1 MILSK
6 LPNEYLNDFHIKQ
19 DKSGWYITTTI
30 LKQLNKYDIWDEWS
44 KTSKNYN
51 QLENNKIWD
60 RIDLTKITDLD
71 INYLIRSINK
81 TFKYDIQEIKRTK
94 EYTPL
99 KNNMYDKH
107 NIKTIDTTNKF
118 INEIYTYDIF
128 NNHNI
133 HVIISCTGTGKTTA
147 INQNMEQYLKNN
159 KDGRFIS
166 LTARTSLSEQHM
178 INFKDIGIINYLESD
193 EKDLKDERIIT
204 ICINSIVK
212 RLKNMSISQMNDTIL
227 FIDEVASFI
236 EFTHNDLLEKKD

>member
-1 MILSK
+1 
-6 LPNEYLNDFHIKQ
+6 
-19 DKSGWYITTTI
+19 
-30 LKQLNKYDIWDEWS
+30 
-44 KTSKNYN
+44 
-51 QLENNKIWD
+51 
-60 RIDLTKITDLD
+60 
-71 INYLIRSINK
+71 
-81 TFKYDIQEIKRTK
+81 
-94 EYTPL
+94 
-99 KNNMYDKH
+99 MYDK
-107 NIKTIDTTNKF
+107 NTIKTIDTTNKF

-133 HVIISCTGTGKTTA
+133 HVIKSCTGTGKTTA

-212 RLKNMSISQMNDTIL
+212 RLKSMSISQINDTIL

-236 EFTHNDLLEKKD
+236 EFTHNDLLEKKGLIKETHNLLMTLIKNCKKVIVCDHMINDGVFILSNNRKDEE

>member
-1 MILSK
+1 
-6 LPNEYLNDFHIKQ
+6 
-19 DKSGWYITTTI
+19 
-30 LKQLNKYDIWDEWS
+30 
-44 KTSKNYN
+44 
-51 QLENNKIWD
+51 
-60 RIDLTKITDLD
+60 
-71 INYLIRSINK
+71 
-81 TFKYDIQEIKRTK
+81 
-94 EYTPL
+94 
-99 KNNMYDKH
+99 MYDKN

-133 HVIISCTGTGKTTA
+133 HVIKSCTGTGKTTA

-159 KDGRFIS
+159 KDVRFIS

-212 RLKNMSISQMNDTIL
+212 RLK
-227 FIDEVASFI
+227 
-236 EFTHNDLLEKKD
+236 KKEYKPNE